1 MFARSVSALLAGLL
15 LTAPPAEAKLW
26 NFETGSPLGLGLL
39 VGISQNPDSDFVE
52 KPQNTSASFSH
63 FFGFEP
69 YVDFGNFIIRLSG
82 QLHSYPIFSGRGT
95 ASQGAFTET
104 SDVGSVVFGAHLL
117 LLPYVSET
125 KLSRGFIKLGFSQGI
140 ARGENVRTF
149 ASGPIYE
156 EKFESRTRELLF
168 GLGYEFFLVQN
179 YSLQIESGFRQAE
192 YEKAEYLGG
201 KDLNGVAKTKGDPL
215 LNTNGGNKKFNSGGA
230 YFSVGLNLNF

>member
-1 MFARSVSALLAGLL
+1 V
-15 LTAPPAEAKLW
+15 AEAKLW
-26 NFETGSPLGLGLL
+26 NFDSGSPLGLGF
-39 VGISQNPDSDFVE
+39 VAGVAQNPDSDFVE
-52 KPQNTSASFSH
+52 KPQTTSTSFSH

-69 YVDFGNFIIRLSG
+69 FLDFGNFIIRLSG
-82 QLHSYPIFSGRGT
+82 QLHSYPIYSGGGT
-95 ASQGAFTET
+95 AGQGAFTET

-117 LLPYVSET
+117 LSPYVSES

-179 YSLQIESGFRQAE
+179 YSMQIESGFRQSE
-192 YEKAEYLGG
+192 YEKAEYRSGT
-201 KDLNGVAKTKGDPL
+201 DLNGVAKSKGDAL
-215 LNTNGGNKKFNSGGA
+215 VNTAGGNKKMNNSGA